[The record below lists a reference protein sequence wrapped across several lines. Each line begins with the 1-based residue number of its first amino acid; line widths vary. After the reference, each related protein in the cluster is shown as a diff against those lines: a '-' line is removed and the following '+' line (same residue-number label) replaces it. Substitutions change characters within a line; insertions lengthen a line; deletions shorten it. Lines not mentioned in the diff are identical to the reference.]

1 VLGKGRVGGM
11 PNQEF
16 RRQVFGVA
24 DRREGGGPYKDEGT
38 DRSVCATRRNLPARL
53 DGAMLQGSDGVAF
66 A

>member
-1 VLGKGRVGGM
+1 LLGM
-11 PNQEF
+11 TNQELG
-16 RRQVFGVA
+16 RASFGWRAASVPSSGQA
-24 DRREGGGPYKDEGT
+24 EGGPYKDEGT